1 MPSVPATFRSA
12 TRVRRPGRILVVDD
26 EPSLSKALSRLLSD
40 ENEVVVV
47 GGAAAALAR
56 LERGERYDVV
66 LCDLMMPLMDGIELH
81 RRLSLTRPEEA
92 ERMVFMTGG
101 AMTAR
106 IEAFFRRVPNLLLHK
121 PIDLDGLRAL
131 IERRVGAPALAA
143 SS

>member
-1 MPSVPATFRSA
+1 MPSIHPTTRSG

-26 EPSLSKALSRLLSD
+26 EPSLGEALNRLLSD

-47 GGAAAALAR
+47 GDAAAALAR
-56 LERGERYDVV
+56 LEGGERYDVV
-66 LCDLMMPLMDGIELH
+66 LCDLMMPVMDGIELH
-81 RRLSLTRPEEA
+81 RCLSLTCPAEA
-92 ERMVFMTGG
+92 GRMVFMTGG

-106 IEAFFRRVPNLLLHK
+106 VEAFFRRVPNLLLDK

-131 IERRVGAPALAA
+131 IERRVGSPALAA